1 MFVFDTSAF
10 INGWR
15 DHYPYET
22 FPSVWDLISTAL
34 DDGRVIAAREVFR
47 ELVKK
52 DDEVAAW
59 AKQREAR
66 FVDPSPGVQKLAGE
80 LQIRFPKP
88 NVRNIADPFV
98 LAEAEIRGFT
108 VVTYEGRSFVGPTK
122 NWAKSMPGICQELNL
137 TCKTLP
143 EALGPLGL
151 GGRF

>member
-66 FVDPSPGVQKLAGE
+66 FVDPSPAVQKLSGE
-80 LQIRFPKP
+80 LQVRFPKP

-98 LAEAEIRGFT
+98 LAEADIRGFT

-122 NWAKSMPGICQELNL
+122 NWAKSILESARNS
-137 TCKTLP
+137 TLP
-143 EALGPLGL
+143 ARHFPKLSV
-151 GGRF
+151 R

>member
-15 DHYPYET
+15 DHYPFET
-22 FPSVWDLISTAL
+22 FPSVWDLIAAAL
-34 DDGRVIAAREVFR
+34 DDGRVVAPREVFR

-59 AKQREAR
+59 AKLREAR
-66 FVDPSPGVQKLAGE
+66 FVNPSEEIQKLSGE
-80 LQIRFPKP
+80 FQLRFPKP

-98 LAEAEIRGFT
+98 LAEAQIRQFT

-122 NWAKSMPGICQELNL
+122 NWAKSMPGVCHELKL
-137 TCKTLP
+137 ACRTLP